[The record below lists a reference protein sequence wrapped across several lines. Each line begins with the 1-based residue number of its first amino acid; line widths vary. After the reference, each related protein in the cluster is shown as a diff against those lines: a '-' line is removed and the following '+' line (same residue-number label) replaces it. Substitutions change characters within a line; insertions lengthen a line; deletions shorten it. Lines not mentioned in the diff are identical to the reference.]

1 MAIHTI
7 YVNATLADP
16 YPPALSDDEGH
27 TAHSPNDDKNFTT
40 DVGPGDVI
48 IWQATGDIT
57 ELLDISYT
65 GGLDLFVQHPIKQP
79 DGTWRGVIGPNA
91 TTPDDTEEEYEI
103 SYVVNHGMAY
113 SQDPK
118 LTLRPSVGGS

>member
-1 MAIHTI
+1 MATHYI

-27 TAHSPNDDKNFTT
+27 TAHSANDDKNMTT
-40 DVGPGDVI
+40 DVGPGDVV

-65 GGLDLFVQHPIKQP
+65 GGLDLFFQPPIKQP
-79 DGTWRGVIGPNA
+79 NGTWRGVIGPNPK
-91 TTPDDTEEEYEI
+91 TPDDTEEEYNI
-103 SYVVNHGMAY
+103 SYVVNNGVAY

-118 LTLRPSVGGS
+118 IRLKPSIGS

>member
-27 TAHSPNDDKNFTT
+27 NAHNYYDDKNMTT
-40 DVGPGDVI
+40 DVSPGDII
-48 IWQATGDIT
+48 IWKAAGDIT
-57 ELLDISYT
+57 TLLSVSYT
-65 GGLDLFVQHPIKQP
+65 GGFDLFVQPPTKQA
-79 DGTWRGVIGPNA
+79 DGTWKGIIGTN
-91 TTPDDTEEEYEI
+91 TQTPDDTEEEYEI
-103 SYVVNHGMAY
+103 SYIVNHGMAY

-118 LTLRPSVGGS
+118 LRMRVRQ